1 MLDTQTVAIIADAAG
16 LAEDIKKAQDT
27 ADEAKEAITTTNNKV
42 ADIQTGIDGIKANLS
57 EVTTD
62 LHGLTNNSLIYNA
75 RYHDNGDGTTT
86 LTAVVYKDGR
96 EVTKEYPSTWYSWTR
111 KTESGETFLGYGYTI
126 TVNNENYI
134 FGGVVV
140 GRFETYKQQL
150 LTVSIG
156 APTLSGKALCFSTD
170 A

>member
-1 MLDTQTVAIIADAAG
+1 MAAE
-16 LAEDIKKAQDT
+16 LTI
-27 ADEAKEAITTTNNKV
+27 NK
-42 ADIQTGIDGIKANLS
+42 S
-57 EVTTD
+57 
-62 LHGLTNNSLIYNA
+62 
-75 RYHDNGDGTTT
+75 
-86 LTAVVYKDGR
+86 LTANGTIKVDDKIVMSLFTELSTSANGTDRVYKDGR

-156 APTLSGKALCFSTD
+156 ALTLSGKALCFSTD